1 MFFFKLI
8 TRFWWGENN
17 FEGYT
22 QSSVC
27 NRRIVNVKTFVI
39 YAIVV
44 LMYSGTDCLKKK
56 KKILGYFV
64 CINECMPIGI
74 LLPCLWHFIVHSD
87 KKKACE
93 HGKKMKLSMNDVEV
107 MRTNNNLRNDYNCH
121 LSFVVHLYPQQ

>member
-22 QSSVC
+22 QSNVC

-56 KKILGYFV
+56 KKDFRLLCLYQWVYAHWYFV
-64 CINECMPIGI
+64 TMSVALYCSQ
-74 LLPCLWHFIVHSD
+74 WQ
-87 KKKACE
+87 KKACE